1 MRNRRVASLLL
12 GMVLLA
18 AGCSAAA
25 YLWLQRYLDT
35 PLPLASA
42 VIIEIPAGSS
52 MTAVAALLQGH
63 AQLQHPRVLTLWAR
77 YAEIDTAI
85 RAGEF
90 ELQPGLTPRT
100 ALNHLLVGPFV
111 QYPVSFIEGT
121 TVSEALKI
129 LWSSPRVQLTLQGLG
144 EAELLAALNSPR
156 ESLEG
161 LLFPDTYFYT
171 AGTTDLSILR
181 RAAARLDQ
189 VIAEEWAQ
197 RQEDLPY
204 TSPYEALI
212 MASIIEKE
220 SGVVSERAEIA
231 GVFVRRLRLGMRL
244 QSDPTV
250 IYGMGNAYDG
260 NIRRE
265 DLETLTPYN
274 TYRINGLPPSPIAL
288 SGRDAIRASLNP
300 APGSAL
306 YFVATGDGGH
316 VFSDTLE
323 AHNAAVR
330 RYQLGQQP

>member
-1 MRNRRVASLLL
+1 MRKRRVASLLL
-12 GMVLLA
+12 GLVLLA
-18 AGCSAAA
+18 GACSVSA
-25 YLWLQRYLDT
+25 YVWLQRYLDA

-42 VIIEIPAGSS
+42 VVIEIPAGSS
-52 MTAVAALLQGH
+52 MAAVAALLQRH

-111 QYPVSFIEGT
+111 QYPVVFIEGT
-121 TVSEALKI
+121 TVSEALNT
-129 LWSSPRVQLTLQGLG
+129 LWSSPRVQRTLQGLG
-144 EAELLAALNSPR
+144 QAELLAALNSPR

-189 VIAEEWAQ
+189 VLAEEWAQ

-265 DLETLTPYN
+265 DLETATPYN

-300 APGSAL
+300 AAGTAL

-330 RYQLGQQP
+330 QYQLGQEP

>member
-1 MRNRRVASLLL
+1 MSRRRAASVLL

-18 AGCSAAA
+18 TGGSVAAFV
-25 YLWLQRYLDT
+25 WLQRYLDA
-35 PLPLASA
+35 PLPIASA
-42 VIIEIPAGSS
+42 VIIEIPTGSS
-52 MTAVAALLQGH
+52 MATVAALLQRH
-63 AQLQHPRVLTLWAR
+63 AELRYPRVLTLWAR
-77 YAEIDTAI
+77 YAKVDTAI

-90 ELQPGLTPRT
+90 ELQPGITPRA
-100 ALNHLLVGPFV
+100 ALNHLLRGPFV
-111 QYPVSFIEGT
+111 QYPVAFIEGT
-121 TVSEALKI
+121 TVEEALNT
-129 LWSSPRVQLTLQGLG
+129 LWSSPRVLPTLQGLDD
-144 EAELLAALNSPR
+144 AELLAALKSPR
-156 ESLEG
+156 DSLEG

-181 RAAARLDQ
+181 RASARLDQ
-189 VIAEEWAQ
+189 VLAEEWGQ
-197 RQEDLPY
+197 RQQDLPY

-212 MASIIEKE
+212 LASIIEKE
-220 SGVVSERAEIA
+220 SGMVSERSEIA

-250 IYGMGNAYDG
+250 IYGMRDTYNG

-265 DLETLTPYN
+265 DLESITPYN

-300 APGSAL
+300 APGTAL

-330 RYQLGQQP
+330 QYQLGLEP

>member
-12 GMVLLA
+12 GLVLLA
-18 AGCSAAA
+18 GACSAGA
-25 YLWLQRYLDT
+25 YLWLQRYLDA

-42 VIIEIPAGSS
+42 VVIEIPAGSS
-52 MTAVAALLQGH
+52 MAAVAALLQRH

-121 TVSEALKI
+121 TVSEALNT
-129 LWSSPRVQLTLQGLG
+129 LWSSPRVQRTLQGLG

-189 VIAEEWAQ
+189 VIAEEWPQ

-204 TSPYEALI
+204 ASPYEALI

-265 DLETLTPYN
+265 DLETVTPYN

-300 APGSAL
+300 AAGTAL

-330 RYQLGQQP
+330 RYQLGQEP